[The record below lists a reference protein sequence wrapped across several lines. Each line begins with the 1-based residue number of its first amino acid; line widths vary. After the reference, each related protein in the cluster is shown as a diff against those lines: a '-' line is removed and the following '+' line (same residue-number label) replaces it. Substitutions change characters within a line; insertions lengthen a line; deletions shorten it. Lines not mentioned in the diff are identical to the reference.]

1 MATPKF
7 DRILV
12 EFSKRIKDRL
22 SSAFT
27 PGGGA
32 YPDGTILTKELAIN
46 FVNRGLL
53 KYFEMM
59 VKQSNGDIEVFSNLC
74 PELISDKTTVS
85 FTSGVHTIATPNL
98 DFFNFIGGVAG
109 SAQIIRKGPE
119 LLDRFL
125 ANNYPLYTPSTT
137 KPYLIQ
143 LNTKLYIFPT
153 SIATADII
161 FIKQP
166 LDKTTGAFLTQN
178 GSYDSPYYDF
188 RNDTIAEIA
197 ADLYWQEKHLE
208 RK

>member
-12 EFSKRIKDRL
+12 EFSKQVKDRL
-22 SSAFT
+22 VSAFT

-32 YPDGTILTKELAIN
+32 YPEGTILTAALAIN

-59 VKQSNGDIEVFSNLC
+59 NQAAEGSIEKFANLC
-74 PELISDKTTVS
+74 PELISDKTTVA
-85 FTSGVHTIATPNL
+85 FTTGIHTIVNPNL
-98 DFFNFIGGVAG
+98 NFYNFVGGVAG
-109 SAQIIRKGPE
+109 TAQIIRKSPE
-119 LLDRFL
+119 LLDLFL
-125 ANNYPLYTPSTT
+125 AGKFPLYPPSTD

-153 SIATADII
+153 SITTADII

-166 LDKTTGAFLTQN
+166 LDKTTGGFIAQN
-178 GSYDSPYYDF
+178 GSEDSPFYDF
-188 RNDTIAEIA
+188 RNSTIAEIA
-197 ADLYWQEKHLE
+197 AEIYWKEKHLE